1 MTQRQSILTPKSDPY
16 PITWCFH
23 YGDPAG
29 DPWQISYAEDIFEPV
44 TVPHDWSVAF
54 PFSKDYTSGTG
65 YVKGGIG
72 WYRGHFALPE
82 QTGHG
87 RKFFLSFDGVYKHAY
102 VYINGIYKGFHAN
115 GFTPFS
121 YDVTEEIRPGQD
133 NVIAVKVD
141 HTDSADC
148 RWFTGSGIIRKVCL
162 VESEPIYILP
172 RDIAFRTISI
182 SGQKARVEIR
192 SILHNDT
199 DTCFSGKICCR
210 LAPSFQDSEG
220 LSADA
225 CPVQNSSEP
234 SAMDS
239 SAVSGTVSG
248 SAACCPG
255 PSRAAGC
262 SASAESDPITCPAHQ
277 TAEYCQQLELDSA
290 LLWSPAHPNLYQL
303 SVLPVAESE
312 ETAVSGVCIEVG
324 VRKADFD
331 PDHGFCLNGE
341 SLKLKGVCVHD
352 DCGALGAAA
361 TKEIWYRRLEKLRN
375 MGCNAIR
382 MSHNPHMQELYDLCD
397 EMGFLVMD
405 EAFDEWEL
413 PKNKWTHGHN
423 VYPPAHE
430 GYYLDFPA
438 NHQADLQA
446 MIERDRNHP
455 CVILWSIGNE
465 IDYPNDPYC
474 HPLFQTMTGNNDAN
488 KPAAER
494 MYNPNRPNAER
505 LRGLAAM
512 LASEVRSLDKDHP
525 VTLAAAFPELSA
537 RVGFLD
543 ALDVAGYNYKEHLYA
558 ESHRDFP
565 RLPFLGS
572 ENSHSFEAWKAVR
585 DCEYISGQFLWTGI
599 DYLGET
605 KGWPARASGAGLL
618 DLAGFEK
625 PDYSRRKSYWSEEP
639 VLSLVT
645 FPETDDPWPAPE
657 AHWNYRKGEM
667 ITVRCHTNLAYAE
680 LFLNGKSLGRKETSA
695 ETAFLEWTV
704 PFEEGTLSVRSGELF
719 QTISTQ
725 KKAAALRIRRYE
737 VPARYTQDPAQKIEQ
752 LEITT
757 VDEEGNPVTAD
768 PREITLRVSGGKLIG
783 MESGDIEDDTPYF
796 SDTRRSFR
804 GHLIAY
810 VRRNGDS
817 RIEAETSSPGLHPAL
832 LSF

>member
-1 MTQRQSILTPKSDPY
+1 MTQTLSFLTTESSAASIR
-16 PITWCFH
+16 WCFH
-23 YGDPAG
+23 HGDLKG
-29 DPWQISYAEDIFEPV
+29 DPWQIVYSEDSFQPV
-44 TVPHDWSVAF
+44 SVPHDWSVSF
-54 PFSKDYTSGTG
+54 PFSPDYPSGTG

-72 WYRGHFALPE
+72 WYRGHFSLPQQE
-82 QTGHG
+82 GQG
-87 RKFFLSFDGVYKHAY
+87 RRFFLSFDGVYKHAY

-121 YDVTEEIRPGQD
+121 FDVTEEIRPGQD

-141 HTDSADC
+141 HTDGADC
-148 RWFTGSGIIRKVCL
+148 RWFTGSGIIRKVRL
-162 VESEPIYILP
+162 VECEPIYILP

-182 SGQKARVEIR
+182 SGQKAAVEIR
-192 SILHNDT
+192 SLLHNDS
-199 DTCFSGKICCR
+199 DASFCGKIQYQLIPADPASDISR
-210 LAPSFQDSEG
+210 RHSPNPQTAASRQ
-220 LSADA
+220 ADA
-225 CPVQNSSEP
+225 EEALPDGSFSCVSVPV
-234 SAMDS
+234 A
-239 SAVSGTVSG
+239 
-248 SAACCPG
+248 
-255 PSRAAGC
+255 
-262 SASAESDPITCPAHQ
+262 CPAHQ

-290 LLWSPAHPNLYQL
+290 LLWSPAHPDLYQL
-303 SVLPVAESE
+303 SVLPIAESK
-312 ETAVSGVCIEVG
+312 ETAVSGVRIEVG

-331 PDHGFCLNGE
+331 PNHGFCLNGE
-341 SLKLKGVCVHD
+341 SMKLKGVCVHD

-361 TKEIWYRRLEKLRN
+361 TEEIWYRRLEKLRK

-382 MSHNPHMQELYDLCD
+382 MSHNPHMQELYTLCD
-397 EMGFLVMD
+397 RLGFLVMD

-438 NHQADLQA
+438 NHQADLRA

-474 HPLFQTMTGNNDAN
+474 HPLFQSMTGNNDAN

-512 LASEVRSLDKDHP
+512 LASEVRSLDRDHP

-537 RVGFLD
+537 RIGFLD

-565 RLPFLGS
+565 HLPFLGS

-599 DYLGET
+599 DYLGEA

-618 DLAGFEK
+618 DLGGFEK

-645 FPETDDPWPAPE
+645 FPETDDPWPTPE
-657 AHWNYRKGEM
+657 EHWNYRKGEK
-667 ITVRCHTNLAYAE
+667 ITVRCHTNLAFAE
-680 LFLNGKSLGRKETSA
+680 LFLNGKSLGRKEASS
-695 ETAFLEWTV
+695 ETAYLEWTV

-719 QTISTQ
+719 KTLSTQ
-725 KKAAALRIRRYE
+725 KRASHLRIKRYE
-737 VPARYTQDPAQKIEQ
+737 VPAKYVQDPADQIEQ

-757 VDEEGNPVTAD
+757 EDEEGNPVTTD
-768 PREITLRVSGGKLIG
+768 PREIALRVNGGKLIG

-817 RIEAETSSPGLHPAL
+817 RIQAEASSPDLHPAL

>member
-1 MTQRQSILTPKSDPY
+1 MTQKRSIVTSESNPY

-23 YGDPAG
+23 HGDMDG

-54 PFSKDYTSGTG
+54 PFSKDCPSGTG

-72 WYRGHFALPE
+72 WYRGHFSLPQQEE
-82 QTGHG
+82 QGC
-87 RKFFLSFDGVYKHAY
+87 RFFLSFDGVYKHAY

-121 YDVTEEIRPGQD
+121 FDVTEEIRPGQD

-148 RWFTGSGIIRKVCL
+148 RWFTGSGIIRKVRL

-172 RDIAFRTISI
+172 SDIAFRTISV
-182 SGQKARVEIR
+182 SGQKARVEVR
-192 SILHNDT
+192 SILHNVT
-199 DTCFSGKICCR
+199 DTAFCGKIQYQ
-210 LAPSFQDSEG
+210 LIPEDPSGDDSRPHFPHSQAVTPGE
-220 LSADA
+220 ADTGEA
-225 CPVQNSSEP
+225 LHDGSFSCVSSL
-234 SAMDS
+234 
-239 SAVSGTVSG
+239 
-248 SAACCPG
+248 
-255 PSRAAGC
+255 
-262 SASAESDPITCPAHQ
+262 ITCPAHQ

-303 SVLPVAESE
+303 SVLPIAEAE
-312 ETAVSGVCIEVG
+312 ETAVSGVSIEVG

-341 SLKLKGVCVHD
+341 SMKLKGVCVHD

-361 TKEIWYRRLEKLRN
+361 TEEIWYRRLEKLRK

-382 MSHNPHMQELYDLCD
+382 MSHNPHMQELYSLCD
-397 EMGFLVMD
+397 RLGFLVMD

-438 NHQADLQA
+438 NHQADLRA

-558 ESHRDFP
+558 ESHRDFS

-605 KGWPARASGAGLL
+605 RGWPARASGAGLL
-618 DLAGFEK
+618 DLGGFEK

-657 AHWNYRKGEM
+657 EHWNYLPGEK
-667 ITVRCHTNLAYAE
+667 ITVRCHTNLAFAE
-680 LFLNGKSLGRKETSA
+680 LFLNGKSFGRKETSA

-704 PFEEGTLSVRSGELF
+704 PFEEGTLSVRSGELVK
-719 QTISTQ
+719 TLSTQ
-725 KKAAALRIRRYE
+725 KKAAVLRIKRYE
-737 VPARYTQDPAQKIEQ
+737 VPAKYVQDPAEQIEQ

-757 VDEEGNPVTAD
+757 GDEDGNPVTTD
-768 PREITLRVSGGKLIG
+768 PREIMLRVSGGKLIG

-810 VRRNGDS
+810 VRRDGDS
-817 RIEAETSSPGLHPAL
+817 RIQAEASSPGLRPAL